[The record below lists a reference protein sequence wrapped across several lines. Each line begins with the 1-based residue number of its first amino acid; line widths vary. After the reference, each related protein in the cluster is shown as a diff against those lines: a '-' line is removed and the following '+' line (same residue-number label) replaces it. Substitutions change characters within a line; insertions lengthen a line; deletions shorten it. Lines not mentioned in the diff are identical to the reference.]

1 MADVQDQYAANVGA
15 LAIISLAQLALLGN
29 AATWA
34 LSFLAGPGFQV
45 ALGSTITPAAAQPGM
60 LPLVP
65 VLGALPQAADY
76 PAIMYAVV
84 LAPVLLGA
92 WLGRRVDAELE
103 FFGNV
108 RARVTATAVAAAPSR
123 SSSSSA

>member
-1 MADVQDQYAANVGA
+1 
-15 LAIISLAQLALLGN
+15 
-29 AATWA
+29 
-34 LSFLAGPGFQV
+34 
-45 ALGSTITPAAAQPGM
+45 M

-108 RARVTATAVAAAPSR
+108 RARLTATAVTALLAVAVVVG
-123 SSSSSA
+123 